1 MEQAVD
7 WGLMLLL
14 AVLAVGALLLCIHLG
29 KMAFAGAGRDMS
41 PRRADGIARR
51 VAAGFLAILTLAA
64 LLFLALL
71 MKMFWPHF
79 VSLDGAERCV
89 YRYRYVDEAENI
101 REAAVELPEED
112 CQALAALIAGKPFR
126 AAIDLHKGYT
136 PAYSLEFYDADGVAA
151 RLLIQSFGNG
161 RLRLDGT
168 DWEYDFEG
176 EDGKHLLSTLVKH
189 HGGDRLLEAA

>member
-1 MEQAVD
+1 MEQIIA
-7 WGLMLLL
+7 WGLMLILTGM
-14 AVLAVGALLLCIHLG
+14 AVGALFLCIHLG
-29 KMAFAGAGRDMS
+29 KMAFAGAGRDMP

-51 VAAGFLAILTLAA
+51 VAAGVLAVLTLAA
-64 LLFLALL
+64 LLFLVLL

-101 REAAVELPEED
+101 REAAVELPPED
-112 CQALAALIAGKPFR
+112 GQALAALIAGKPFR
-126 AAIDLHKGYT
+126 GAIDLHTGYT

-176 EDGKHLLSTLVKH
+176 EDGEYLLSTLEKH
-189 HGGDRLLEAA
+189 HSGDSVLEAA

>member
-1 MEQAVD
+1 MEQTVD
-7 WGLMLLL
+7 WGLMLIL
-14 AVLAVGALLLCIHLG
+14 AVLAVGALFLCIHLG
-29 KMAFAGAGRDMS
+29 KMAGAGAGRDAP
-41 PRRADGIARR
+41 PRPAGVARR
-51 VAAGFLAILTLAA
+51 VAAGVLAVLTLAA

-89 YRYRYVDEAENI
+89 YRYRYVDEAENT
-101 REAAVELPEED
+101 REAAVELPPED
-112 CQALAALIAGKPFR
+112 GEALAALIAGKPFR
-126 AAIDLHKGYT
+126 AAIDLHTGYT

-176 EDGKHLLSTLVKH
+176 EDGEYLLSTLEKH

>member
-1 MEQAVD
+1 MEQTVD
-7 WGLMLLL
+7 WGLMLIL
-14 AVLAVGALLLCIHLG
+14 AALAVGALFLCIHLG
-29 KMAFAGAGRDMS
+29 KMAFAGAGRAV
-41 PRRADGIARR
+41 PQRPAGVARQ
-51 VAAGFLAILTLAA
+51 VAAGVLAVLTLAA

-101 REAAVELPEED
+101 REAAVELPPED
-112 CQALAALIAGKPFR
+112 GEALAALIAGKPFR
-126 AAIDLHKGYT
+126 AAIDLHTGYT
-136 PAYSLEFYDADGVAA
+136 PAYSLEFYGADGVAA

-168 DWEYDFEG
+168 DWECDFEG
-176 EDGKHLLSTLVKH
+176 EDGELLLSTLEKH
-189 HGGDRLLEAA
+189 RGGDRLLEAA

>member
-1 MEQAVD
+1 MEQTVD
-7 WGLMLLL
+7 WGLMLIL
-14 AVLAVGALLLCIHLG
+14 AVLAVGALFLCIHLG
-29 KMAFAGAGRDMS
+29 KMAFAGAGRDAP
-41 PRRADGIARR
+41 PRPAGVARR
-51 VAAGFLAILTLAA
+51 VAAGVLAVLTLAA

-89 YRYRYVDEAENI
+89 YRYRYVDEAENT
-101 REAAVELPEED
+101 REAAVELPPED
-112 CQALAALIAGKPFR
+112 GEALAALIAGKPFR
-126 AAIDLHKGYT
+126 AAIDLHTGYT

-176 EDGKHLLSTLVKH
+176 EDGEYLLSTLEKH

>member
-71 MKMFWPHF
+71 MNMFWPHF

-101 REAAVELPEED
+101 REAAVELPPED

-126 AAIDLHKGYT
+126 GAIDVHKGYT

-176 EDGKHLLSTLVKH
+176 EGGKHLLSTLEKH

>member
-1 MEQAVD
+1 MEQTVD
-7 WGLMLLL
+7 WGLMLIL
-14 AVLAVGALLLCIHLG
+14 AALAVGALFLCIHLG
-29 KMAFAGAGRDMS
+29 KMAFAGAGRDAP
-41 PRRADGIARR
+41 PRPAGVARR
-51 VAAGFLAILTLAA
+51 VAAGVLAVLTLAT

-101 REAAVELPEED
+101 REAAVELPPED
-112 CQALAALIAGKPFR
+112 GEALAALIAGKPFR

-176 EDGKHLLSTLVKH
+176 EDGEYLLSTLEKH

>member
-1 MEQAVD
+1 MEQTVD
-7 WGLMLLL
+7 WGLMLIL
-14 AVLAVGALLLCIHLG
+14 AVLAVGALFLCIHLG
-29 KMAFAGAGRDMS
+29 KMAFAGAGRDAP
-41 PRRADGIARR
+41 PRPAGVARR
-51 VAAGFLAILTLAA
+51 VAAGVLAVLTLAA
-64 LLFLALL
+64 LLFLVLL

-101 REAAVELPEED
+101 REAAVELPPED
-112 CQALAALIAGKPFR
+112 GQALAALIAGKPFR
-126 AAIDLHKGYT
+126 GAIDVHKGYT

-176 EDGKHLLSTLVKH
+176 EDGEYLLSTLEKH

>member
-1 MEQAVD
+1 MEQTVD
-7 WGLMLLL
+7 WGLMLIL
-14 AVLAVGALLLCIHLG
+14 AALAVGALLLCIHLG

-51 VAAGFLAILTLAA
+51 VAAGFLAVLTLAA
-64 LLFLALL
+64 LLFLDLL

-89 YRYRYVDEAENI
+89 YRYRYVDEAETI

-126 AAIDLHKGYT
+126 RAIDVHKGYT

-168 DWEYDFEG
+168 DWECDFEG
-176 EDGKHLLSTLVKH
+176 EDGEYLLSTLEKH
-189 HGGDRLLEAA
+189 HSGDSVLEAA

>member
-1 MEQAVD
+1 MEQTVD
-7 WGLMLLL
+7 WGLMLIL
-14 AVLAVGALLLCIHLG
+14 AVLAVGALFLCIHLG
-29 KMAFAGAGRDMS
+29 KMAFAGAGRDAP
-41 PRRADGIARR
+41 PRPAGVARR
-51 VAAGFLAILTLAA
+51 VAAGVLAVLTLAA

-101 REAAVELPEED
+101 REAAVELPPED
-112 CQALAALIAGKPFR
+112 GEALAALIAGKPFR
-126 AAIDLHKGYT
+126 RAIDLHKGYT
-136 PAYSLEFYDADGVAA
+136 PAYSLEFYGADGVAA

-168 DWEYDFEG
+168 DWECDFEG
-176 EDGKHLLSTLVKH
+176 EDGELLLSTLEKH
-189 HGGDRLLEAA
+189 RGGDRLLEAA

>member
-1 MEQAVD
+1 MEQTVD
-7 WGLMLLL
+7 WGLMLIL
-14 AVLAVGALLLCIHLG
+14 AALAIVALFLCIHLG
-29 KMAFAGAGRDMS
+29 KMAFAGAGRDAP
-41 PRRADGIARR
+41 PRPAGVAQR
-51 VAAGFLAILTLAA
+51 VAAGVLAVLTLAA

-101 REAAVELPEED
+101 REAAVELPPED
-112 CQALAALIAGKPFR
+112 GQALAALIAGKPFR
-126 AAIDLHKGYT
+126 GAVDLHKGYT
-136 PAYSLEFYDADGVAA
+136 PAYSLEFYDADGVVA

-168 DWEYDFEG
+168 DWECDFEG
-176 EDGKHLLSTLVKH
+176 EDGEYLLSTLEKH

>member
-1 MEQAVD
+1 MEQTDA
-7 WGLMLLL
+7 LSQSLIL
-14 AVLAVGALLLCIHLG
+14 AVLAVGALFLCIHLG
-29 KMAFAGAGRDMS
+29 KMAFAGAGRDAP
-41 PRRADGIARR
+41 PRPAGVARR
-51 VAAGFLAILTLAA
+51 VAAGVLAVLTLAA

-101 REAAVELPEED
+101 REAAVELPPED
-112 CQALAALIAGKPFR
+112 GEALAALIAGKPFR
-126 AAIDLHKGYT
+126 GAIDLHTGYT

-176 EDGKHLLSTLVKH
+176 EDGEYLLSTLEKH

>member
-1 MEQAVD
+1 MEQTID
-7 WGLMLLL
+7 WGLMLIL
-14 AVLAVGALLLCIHLG
+14 AALAVGALLLCIHLG
-29 KMAFAGAGRDMS
+29 KMAFAGAGRDAP
-41 PRRADGIARR
+41 PRPAGVARR
-51 VAAGFLAILTLAA
+51 VAAGVLAVLTLAA

-101 REAAVELPEED
+101 REAAVELPPED
-112 CQALAALIAGKPFR
+112 GQALAALIAGKPFR
-126 AAIDLHKGYT
+126 AAIDLHTGYT
-136 PAYSLEFYDADGVAA
+136 PAYSLEFYDADGVTA

-168 DWEYDFEG
+168 DWECDFEG
-176 EDGKHLLSTLVKH
+176 EDGELLLSTLEKH

>member
-1 MEQAVD
+1 MEQTVD
-7 WGLMLLL
+7 WGLMLIL
-14 AVLAVGALLLCIHLG
+14 AVLAVGALFLCIHLG
-29 KMAFAGAGRDMS
+29 KMAFAGAGRDAP
-41 PRRADGIARR
+41 PRPAGVVRR
-51 VAAGFLAILTLAA
+51 VAAGVLAVLTLAA

-101 REAAVELPEED
+101 REAAVELPAED
-112 CQALAALIAGKPFR
+112 GQALAALIAGKPFR
-126 AAIDLHKGYT
+126 AAIDVHKGYT

-176 EDGKHLLSTLVKH
+176 EDGEYLLSTLEKH

>member
-1 MEQAVD
+1 MEQIIA
-7 WGLMLLL
+7 WGLMLILTGM
-14 AVLAVGALLLCIHLG
+14 AVGALFLCIHLG
-29 KMAFAGAGRDMS
+29 KMAFAGAGRAV
-41 PRRADGIARR
+41 PQRPAGVARQ
-51 VAAGFLAILTLAA
+51 VAAGVLAVLTLAA
-64 LLFLALL
+64 LLFLVLL

-126 AAIDLHKGYT
+126 GAVDLHKGYT
-136 PAYSLEFYDADGVAA
+136 PSYALEFYDADGVAS

-168 DWEYDFEG
+168 DWECDFEG
-176 EDGKHLLSTLVKH
+176 EDGELLLSTLEKH
-189 HGGDRLLEAA
+189 RGGDRLLEAA

>member
-1 MEQAVD
+1 MEQTVD
-7 WGLMLLL
+7 WGLMLIL
-14 AVLAVGALLLCIHLG
+14 AALAIGALFLCIHLG
-29 KMAFAGAGRDMS
+29 KMAFAGAGRDAP
-41 PRRADGIARR
+41 PRPAGVAQR
-51 VAAGFLAILTLAA
+51 VAAGVLAVLTLAA

-101 REAAVELPEED
+101 REAAVELPPED
-112 CQALAALIAGKPFR
+112 GQALAALIAGKPFR
-126 AAIDLHKGYT
+126 AAIDLHTGYT

-176 EDGKHLLSTLVKH
+176 EDGEHLLSTLEKH

>member
-1 MEQAVD
+1 MEQTID
-7 WGLMLLL
+7 WGLMLIL
-14 AVLAVGALLLCIHLG
+14 AVLAVGALFLCIHLG
-29 KMAFAGAGRDMS
+29 KMAFAGAGRDAP
-41 PRRADGIARR
+41 PRPAGVARR
-51 VAAGFLAILTLAA
+51 VAAGVLAVLTLAA

-101 REAAVELPEED
+101 REAAVELPPED
-112 CQALAALIAGKPFR
+112 GEALAALIAGKPFR
-126 AAIDLHKGYT
+126 AAIDLHTGYT

-176 EDGKHLLSTLVKH
+176 EDGEYLLSTLEKH

>member
-71 MKMFWPHF
+71 MNMFWPHF

-101 REAAVELPEED
+101 REAAVELPPED
-112 CQALAALIAGKPFR
+112 GEALAALIAGKPFR
-126 AAIDLHKGYT
+126 AAIDLHTGYT

-176 EDGKHLLSTLVKH
+176 EDGKHLLSTLEKH

>member
-7 WGLMLLL
+7 WGLMLIL
-14 AVLAVGALLLCIHLG
+14 AALAVGALLLCIHLG
-29 KMAFAGAGRDMS
+29 KMAFAGAERGAP
-41 PRRADGIARR
+41 PRPAGVARQ
-51 VAAGFLAILTLAA
+51 VAAGVLAVLTLAA
-64 LLFLALL
+64 LLFLVLL

-89 YRYRYVDEAENI
+89 YRYVDEAENI
-101 REAAVELPEED
+101 REAAVELPPED
-112 CQALAALIAGKPFR
+112 GEALAALIAGKPFR
-126 AAIDLHKGYT
+126 AAIDLHTGYT

-176 EDGKHLLSTLVKH
+176 EDGKHLLSTLEKH

>member
-1 MEQAVD
+1 MEQIIA
-7 WGLMLLL
+7 WGLMLILTGM
-14 AVLAVGALLLCIHLG
+14 AVGALFLCIHLG
-29 KMAFAGAGRDMS
+29 KMAFAGAGRDAP
-41 PRRADGIARR
+41 PRPAGVAQR
-51 VAAGFLAILTLAA
+51 VAAGVLAVLTLAA

-101 REAAVELPEED
+101 REAAVELPAED
-112 CQALAALIAGKPFR
+112 CRALAALIAGKPFR
-126 AAIDLHKGYT
+126 GAVDLHKGYT
-136 PAYSLEFYDADGVAA
+136 PSYALEFYDADGVAA

-168 DWEYDFEG
+168 DWECDFEG
-176 EDGKHLLSTLVKH
+176 EDGEYLLSTLEKH
-189 HGGDRLLEAA
+189 HSGDSVLEAA

>member
-1 MEQAVD
+1 MEQTVD
-7 WGLMLLL
+7 WGLMLIL
-14 AVLAVGALLLCIHLG
+14 AALAVGALFLCIHLG
-29 KMAFAGAGRDMS
+29 KMAFAGAGRDAP
-41 PRRADGIARR
+41 PRPAGVARR
-51 VAAGFLAILTLAA
+51 VAAGVLAVLTLAA

-101 REAAVELPEED
+101 REAAVELPPED
-112 CQALAALIAGKPFR
+112 GEALAALIAGKPFR
-126 AAIDLHKGYT
+126 AAIDLHTGYT

-176 EDGKHLLSTLVKH
+176 EDGEYLLSTLEKH
-189 HGGDRLLEAA
+189 HSGDSVLEAA

>member
-1 MEQAVD
+1 MEQTVA
-7 WGLMLLL
+7 WGLMLIL
-14 AVLAVGALLLCIHLG
+14 AVLAIGALFLCIHLG
-29 KMAFAGAGRDMS
+29 PMAFAGAGRDVP
-41 PRRADGIARR
+41 PRPAGVARR
-51 VAAGFLAILTLAA
+51 VAAGFLAVLTLAA
-64 LLFLALL
+64 LLFLLLL
-71 MKMFWPHF
+71 MNMFWPHF

-101 REAAVELPEED
+101 REAAVELPPED
-112 CQALAALIAGKPFR
+112 GEALAALIAGKPFR
-126 AAIDLHKGYT
+126 GAVDLHKGYT
-136 PAYSLEFYDADGVAA
+136 PSYALEFYDADGVAS

-176 EDGKHLLSTLVKH
+176 EDGEYLLSTLEKH